1 MRLCL
6 RAFQRNQTSKI
17 KTEPRVGSCNRNTRL
32 GWAWG
37 NPRLWRIAGSAQLPL
52 NEIATAS
59 LLRIAS
65 GKENVH
71 DAGHASEED
80 LIDLKD
86 TVDRHEHAITEDAI
100 QIAALKSQIADF
112 KDGIRELIDPVEDLA
127 TPNRNG
133 EMTLQSEHV
142 A

>member
-1 MRLCL
+1 M
-6 RAFQRNQTSKI
+6 S
-17 KTEPRVGSCNRNTRL
+17 
-32 GWAWG
+32 
-37 NPRLWRIAGSAQLPL
+37 
-52 NEIATAS
+52 S

-100 QIAALKSQIADF
+100 QIAALKSQIEDL
-112 KDGIRELIDPVEDLA
+112 KDGIRELIDAVEDLA
-127 TPNRNG
+127 TAKRNVEITLEAEDVALKRFGRRIEGLKQHFKTEG
-133 EMTLQSEHV
+133 EEGI
-142 A
+142 